1 MSLLNTFNSSLGK
14 KITMGVTGL
23 FLISFLMVHCGVNAC
38 IFANDNGDLFNRAAH
53 FMGTNFVIRTME
65 IVLFTGLLLHIVQGL
80 MLWKENNSK
89 RPTKYAVSAA
99 NQNSKWYSRSMG
111 LLGTILLMFLIIHL
125 YHFWRE
131 SRFGDLPE
139 ITASNG
145 DRVMNLYA
153 EMQEVFEQ
161 LWVVIL
167 YVLAMGSLAY
177 HLLHG
182 FSSAFQTLGL
192 NHKKYTPI
200 IKKAGI
206 AFSVIVPLI
215 FAAMPVW
222 MYLNR

>member
-1 MSLLNTFNSSLGK
+1 
-14 KITMGVTGL
+14 
-23 FLISFLMVHCGVNAC
+23 
-38 IFANDNGDLFNRAAH
+38 
-53 FMGTNFVIRTME
+53 
-65 IVLFTGLLLHIVQGL
+65 
-80 MLWKENNSK
+80 
-89 RPTKYAVSAA
+89 
-99 NQNSKWYSRSMG
+99 
-111 LLGTILLMFLIIHL
+111 
-125 YHFWRE
+125 
-131 SRFGDLPE
+131 
-139 ITASNG
+139 
-145 DRVMNLYA
+145 MNLYA

>member
-125 YHFWRE
+125 
-131 SRFGDLPE
+131 
-139 ITASNG
+139 
-145 DRVMNLYA
+145 
-153 EMQEVFEQ
+153 
-161 LWVVIL
+161 
-167 YVLAMGSLAY
+167 
-177 HLLHG
+177 
-182 FSSAFQTLGL
+182 
-192 NHKKYTPI
+192 
-200 IKKAGI
+200 
-206 AFSVIVPLI
+206 
-215 FAAMPVW
+215 
-222 MYLNR
+222 